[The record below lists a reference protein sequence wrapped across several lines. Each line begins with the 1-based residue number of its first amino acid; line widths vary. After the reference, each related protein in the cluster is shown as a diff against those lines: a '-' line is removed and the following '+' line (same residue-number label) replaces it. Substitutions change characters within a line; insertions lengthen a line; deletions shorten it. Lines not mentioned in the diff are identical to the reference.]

1 MANMNPLSPTLQSF
15 KDTVL
20 SSISSL
26 QSAKEEIAQSLNEAS
41 TSFDSAYSGI
51 TQSITDEQGTAA
63 SNSLKLI
70 MNATEVLKNSMQSDM
85 GNILSECTKV
95 GEIIAEIE
103 AKIKEGEPLE
113 PGFWDKVF
121 NEITKMF
128 TNKWAE
134 NDQGRIDALNQEI
147 DRLNRQ
153 GEAQLN
159 AIAGASGAITLGIQ
173 GNMISGGTLGSYLAF
188 SENYNFS
195 REEWEK
201 ENPVYTES
209 LLGQVGGFVVG
220 LVETPLNIV
229 EGLADTAAL
238 VAADVLAIVGADT
251 SGIKNWIA
259 TDHVGN
265 FVNDTLYSGSDAYST
280 ARGAGGAVSDF
291 VFRKLLGQIPVVRWV
306 LAVSTAGRVAE
317 STLASGANLGVATVG
332 GVVGGVVDYLL
343 TGKMSSNN
351 NNTTSDATQPLS
363 PGETV
368 QALPSGKTVQALPPG
383 KTPLGLPAAG
393 QTTVKVLKDGNIL
406 LSNGDVVDK
415 FGNIL
420 YNAKEMIG

>member
-26 QSAKEEIAQSLNEAS
+26 QSAKEEIVQSLNEAS
-41 TSFDSAYSGI
+41 TSFDSAYSEI

-113 PGFWDKVF
+113 PGFWDNVV
-121 NEITKMF
+121 NERTKMV
-128 TNKWAE
+128 TNKWVE

-195 REEWEK
+195 REE
-201 ENPVYTES
+201 
-209 LLGQVGGFVVG
+209 
-220 LVETPLNIV
+220 
-229 EGLADTAAL
+229 
-238 VAADVLAIVGADT
+238 
-251 SGIKNWIA
+251 
-259 TDHVGN
+259 
-265 FVNDTLYSGSDAYST
+265 
-280 ARGAGGAVSDF
+280 
-291 VFRKLLGQIPVVRWV
+291 
-306 LAVSTAGRVAE
+306 
-317 STLASGANLGVATVG
+317 
-332 GVVGGVVDYLL
+332 
-343 TGKMSSNN
+343 
-351 NNTTSDATQPLS
+351 
-363 PGETV
+363 
-368 QALPSGKTVQALPPG
+368 
-383 KTPLGLPAAG
+383 
-393 QTTVKVLKDGNIL
+393 
-406 LSNGDVVDK
+406 
-415 FGNIL
+415 
-420 YNAKEMIG
+420 

>member
-1 MANMNPLSPTLQSF
+1 M
-15 KDTVL
+15 
-20 SSISSL
+20 
-26 QSAKEEIAQSLNEAS
+26 
-41 TSFDSAYSGI
+41 
-51 TQSITDEQGTAA
+51 
-63 SNSLKLI
+63 
-70 MNATEVLKNSMQSDM
+70 
-85 GNILSECTKV
+85 
-95 GEIIAEIE
+95 
-103 AKIKEGEPLE
+103 
-113 PGFWDKVF
+113 
-121 NEITKMF
+121 
-128 TNKWAE
+128 
-134 NDQGRIDALNQEI
+134 
-147 DRLNRQ
+147 
-153 GEAQLN
+153 
-159 AIAGASGAITLGIQ
+159 
-173 GNMISGGTLGSYLAF
+173 
-188 SENYNFS
+188 
-195 REEWEK
+195 
-201 ENPVYTES
+201 
-209 LLGQVGGFVVG
+209 
-220 LVETPLNIV
+220 

-317 STLASGANLGVATVG
+317 STLASGASLGVATG
-332 GVVGGVVDYLL
+332 GALVGGVVDFLF
-343 TGKMSSNN
+343 TGRISSNK
-351 NNTTSDATQPLS
+351 TITSDATQP
-363 PGETV
+363 
-368 QALPSGKTVQALPPG
+368 LPSGKTVQALPPG

>member
-121 NEITKMF
+121 
-128 TNKWAE
+128 

-280 ARGAGGAVSDF
+280 VRGAGGAVSDF
-291 VFRKLLGQIPVVRWV
+291 VFRKLLGQIPVVRGV

-317 STLASGANLGVATVG
+317 STLASGADLGVATG
-332 GVVGGVVDYLL
+332 GAVVGGVVDYLF
-343 TGKMSSNN
+343 TGKISSNKT
-351 NNTTSDATQPLS
+351 TTSDATQPLPS
-363 PGETV
+363 GETV
-368 QALPSGKTVQALPPG
+368 QALPPG
-383 KTPLGLPAAG
+383 ETPLGLPAAG

>member
-195 REEWEK
+195 REE
-201 ENPVYTES
+201 
-209 LLGQVGGFVVG
+209 
-220 LVETPLNIV
+220 
-229 EGLADTAAL
+229 
-238 VAADVLAIVGADT
+238 
-251 SGIKNWIA
+251 
-259 TDHVGN
+259 
-265 FVNDTLYSGSDAYST
+265 
-280 ARGAGGAVSDF
+280 
-291 VFRKLLGQIPVVRWV
+291 
-306 LAVSTAGRVAE
+306 
-317 STLASGANLGVATVG
+317 
-332 GVVGGVVDYLL
+332 
-343 TGKMSSNN
+343 
-351 NNTTSDATQPLS
+351 
-363 PGETV
+363 
-368 QALPSGKTVQALPPG
+368 
-383 KTPLGLPAAG
+383 
-393 QTTVKVLKDGNIL
+393 
-406 LSNGDVVDK
+406 
-415 FGNIL
+415 
-420 YNAKEMIG
+420 